1 MKISDGGFNARR
13 LRPRGPG
20 TWRMRLVAAF
30 AALLATFGILLT
42 MAGIASLLGHAPALG
57 DLNSTPTGSAVITVV
72 GLLVLYVGVSLW
84 RRCRRRLRQGR
95 SLNMSPH
102 LMKKHD

>member
-13 LRPRGPG
+13 LRPRGQG
-20 TWRMRLVAAF
+20 SWRIRWVAGLAM
-30 AALLATFGILLT
+30 LLATLGVLMV
-42 MAGIASLLGHAPALG
+42 MAGVASLLGHAPALG
-57 DLNSTPTGSAVITVV
+57 ELTGTSLGAAIISVV
-72 GLLVLYVGVSLW
+72 GLLILYLGVALW